1 MRHLIK
7 KEVLTHHCFPFL
19 SQVEIDAEDYKR
31 DAERTPAMIASQ
43 RFDPKWVPMPTL
55 GKQLEEIGAFDLSKA
70 VPK

>member
-43 RFDPKWVPMPTL
+43 RVDPKWVPMPTL

>member
-1 MRHLIK
+1 M
-7 KEVLTHHCFPFL
+7 
-19 SQVEIDAEDYKR
+19 EIDAEDYKR

>member
-7 KEVLTHHCFPFL
+7 
-19 SQVEIDAEDYKR
+19 VEIDAEDYKR